1 MSDRTVGAS
10 TSPTAMPSQTSMPT
24 SSSGDD
30 YWPEPTMWVGW
41 IAFAGTMMLLVGCFH
56 AIQGLVAIF
65 DDQYF
70 LVGQNNLV
78 VHVDYTTWGW
88 VHLIAGIIMALAGVA
103 VMRGQMWARI
113 VAVAVAFLSCL
124 LNIAF
129 LSAYPIWSTI
139 MIAVDILVI
148 WAVIVHGREVRA
160 PTTGDTY

>member
-1 MSDRTVGAS
+1 
-10 TSPTAMPSQTSMPT
+10 MPSQTSMPT

-56 AIQGLVAIF
+56 VIQGLVAIF
-65 DDQYF
+65 QDQYF
-70 LVGQNNLV
+70 LVGQNQLV
-78 VHVDYTTWGW
+78 VHVNYTTWGW
-88 VHLIAGIIMALAGVA
+88 VHIIGGVIMALAGVA
-103 VMRGQMWARI
+103 VMRGQLWARI
-113 VAVAVAFLSCL
+113 IAVAVAFLSCL

-148 WAVIVHGREVRA
+148 WAVTVHGREVKA
-160 PTTGDTY
+160 PKY